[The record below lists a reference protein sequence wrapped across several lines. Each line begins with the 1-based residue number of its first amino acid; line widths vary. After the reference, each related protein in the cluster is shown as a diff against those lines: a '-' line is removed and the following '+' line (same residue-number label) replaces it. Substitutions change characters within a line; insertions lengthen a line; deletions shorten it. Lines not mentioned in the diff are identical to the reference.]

1 MIKKIIKRILLKRKN
16 VFVDAHTKMNLN
28 VIVPSNGLPSN
39 IVDSNIEVK
48 EMGQGCFI
56 EHCTMYGDIRLGDFV
71 SISGPGTIIH
81 SEVGK
86 ITIGS
91 YSSIA
96 ENVSIQEFNHIMN
109 RPTTSAVNHLI
120 FKTND
125 RDFTSKG
132 HITIEEDVW
141 IGSNAVILSGVT
153 LGRGSVVAAG
163 AIVTKDVPRY
173 AIVAGNPARVIKK
186 RFSDEIISV
195 LEKEEWWKW
204 NLQEIKKNREFFQQ
218 SLM

>member
-1 MIKKIIKRILLKRKN
+1 MIKRQIKRILLRRKN
-16 VFVDAHTKMNLN
+16 VFVDAYTKMNLN
-28 VIVPSNGLPSN
+28 VNVTSTGIPIK
-39 IVDSNIEVK
+39 IVDSNIEVT

-56 EHCTMYGDIRLGDFV
+56 EHCTMYGDIRLGNFV

-86 ITIGS
+86 ISVGS
-91 YSSIA
+91 FSSIA

-125 RDFTSKG
+125 RDFISKG
-132 HITIEEDVW
+132 DITIEEDVW